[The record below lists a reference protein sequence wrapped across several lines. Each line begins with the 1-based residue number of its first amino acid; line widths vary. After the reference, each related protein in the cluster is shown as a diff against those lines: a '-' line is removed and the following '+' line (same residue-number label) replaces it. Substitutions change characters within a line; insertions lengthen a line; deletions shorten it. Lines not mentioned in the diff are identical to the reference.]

1 MFGLF
6 VTLQI
11 VFVRKYFVANWTHFG
26 GRQQFARHFWICV
39 VCTALMASCRWIS
52 QLKLKRLETMGI
64 EVEQKSG
71 WIEHVKFFRITR
83 KSHVQSIFFL
93 QIGTLWD
100 SMKHTAA
107 NNVVLPLSV
116 LVWSLHNRLLDLRL
130 QSYTSYM
137 TIDQSFTNYAKFDI
151 RSICT
156 LQFRRILCL
165 AVQRTGTRSIMN
177 FIFTQWKIQF
187 LNSTNVNKQ
196 TFACWTNVKYCR
208 FGRLKR

>member
-1 MFGLF
+1 
-6 VTLQI
+6 
-11 VFVRKYFVANWTHFG
+11 
-26 GRQQFARHFWICV
+26 
-39 VCTALMASCRWIS
+39 
-52 QLKLKRLETMGI
+52 
-64 EVEQKSG
+64 
-71 WIEHVKFFRITR
+71 
-83 KSHVQSIFFL
+83 
-93 QIGTLWD
+93 
-100 SMKHTAA
+100 MKHTAA

-177 FIFTQWKIQF
+177 FIFTQ
-187 LNSTNVNKQ
+187 
-196 TFACWTNVKYCR
+196 
-208 FGRLKR
+208 